1 MCHPRASH
9 AVPYYIT
16 ALVIRTCNI
25 PRMQTCTG
33 VVGVVVFLITR
44 DCTVV
49 GKTLR
54 PPSSSLESHFY
65 FEFIFLPRFTFTDV
79 LLFFVCLLH
88 ANSFGLLIRL
98 ECFICKRR
106 RRNYLF
112 SSVLCYNLRPLA
124 ICRCLTSR

>member
-1 MCHPRASH
+1 MPSAR
-9 AVPYYIT
+9 IT
-16 ALVIRTCNI
+16 RRTVLYHRTRHTYLYNI

-98 ECFICKRR
+98 ECLICKRRRR

-112 SSVLCYNLRPLA
+112 SSVLCYITFVRSQSA
-124 ICRCLTSR
+124 AV